1 MNPATGAL
9 ILDICAGAGVLLAGI
24 GVLIGMLALKQTL
37 GRVDVTLDVV
47 DQQLRTLG
55 EPVAATLT
63 HIEGIAD
70 TADKAVGRLGGVAD
84 SLEHV
89 ADSVAQTATLLK
101 NAVNP
106 AIVNAGTLLTGLSS
120 GLRRLLTGKS
130 SSDQS

>member
-1 MNPATGAL
+1 MNPETGAL
-9 ILDICAGAGVLLAGI
+9 ILDILVGVGVLLAGI
-24 GVLIGMLALKQTL
+24 GVLIGMLAMKKTL

-55 EPVAATLT
+55 EPVAGTLA

-84 SLEHV
+84 SLERV
-89 ADSVAQTATLLK
+89 ADNVAQTATLLK

-130 SSDQS
+130 SSD

>member
-1 MNPATGAL
+1 MNPETGAL
-9 ILDICAGAGVLLAGI
+9 ILDILVGAGVLLAGI
-24 GVLIGMLALKQTL
+24 GVLIGMLAMKKTL

-55 EPVAATLT
+55 EPVAGTLA

-84 SLEHV
+84 SLERV
-89 ADSVAQTATLLK
+89 ADNVAQTAALLK

-130 SSDQS
+130 SSD

>member
-1 MNPATGAL
+1 MNPETGAL
-9 ILDICAGAGVLLAGI
+9 ILDILVGVGVLLAGI
-24 GVLIGMLALKQTL
+24 GILIGMLAMKKTL

-55 EPVAATLT
+55 EPVAGTLA

-84 SLEHV
+84 SLERV
-89 ADSVAQTATLLK
+89 ADTVAQTATLLK

-130 SSDQS
+130 SSD

>member
-1 MNPATGAL
+1 VNPETGAL
-9 ILDICAGAGVLLAGI
+9 ILDILVGVGVLLAGI
-24 GVLIGMLALKQTL
+24 GILIGMLAMKKTL

-55 EPVAATLT
+55 EPVAGTLA

-84 SLEHV
+84 SLERV
-89 ADSVAQTATLLK
+89 ADTVAQTATLLK

-130 SSDQS
+130 SSD